1 MLYLNRVKGVILMIY
16 QCYSCNKTSFEVNCP
31 WCSGGVSTS
40 TNGWGTKNP
49 PLITSE
55 QMIPLN
61 PSFYPEFQYQ
71 SKGILK
77 DLFGKKKEQSQLNQ
91 LLQDVLDKYSSFK
104 DPYFTN
110 FIYTAKFSHDNK
122 SDNDFSSDNNTY
134 SDFVLFREVLVRK
147 GFNELEQLPMLLDKL
162 LLTTSFNALFSGF
175 AKEVKRHIK
184 PTLTDSLKSW
194 IEEAGTT
201 FRADLS
207 LFLYFIW
214 KNNAQFSSVEFNG
227 NAETTPGIPLVSF
240 EDIKKYLSACE
251 NIHFD
256 ILVERLAA
264 RLEHFNP
271 NKFVT
276 MYLVDAMD
284 GFQFEDFLVKIFQT
298 IGYDVKETKRTQD
311 QGADLFVTR
320 FGKSIVIQAKN
331 YSGSVG
337 NSAVQQAI
345 SAKTFYAC
353 DEAMVVTN
361 SYFTKSA
368 KELAE
373 SAMVRLVDRSELQK
387 YLDDYNQKIIEDFQS
402 NPT

>member
-1 MLYLNRVKGVILMIY
+1 MIY
-16 QCYSCNKTSFEVNCP
+16 QCNSCNKTSFEVNCP
-31 WCSGGVSTS
+31 WCSSVMPATVSPWDTRATPAS
-40 TNGWGTKNP
+40 D
-49 PLITSE
+49 IQ
-55 QMIPLN
+55 QMTPLN

-71 SKGILK
+71 SKGMLK

-91 LLQDVLDKYSSFK
+91 LLENVLEKYSSFK

-110 FIYTAKFSHDNK
+110 FIYTSRFSHDKN
-122 SDNDFSSDNNTY
+122 SERNYSEDNGVY
-134 SDFVLFREVLVRK
+134 SELSLFREVLVRK

-162 LLTTSFNALFSGF
+162 LLTTSFNALYYGF

-184 PTLTDSLKSW
+184 STFTESLKSW

-207 LFLYFIW
+207 LFLFYLW
-214 KNNAQFSSVEFNG
+214 SNKVKLSSIEFNE
-227 NAETTPGIPLVSF
+227 NAETTPGVPLISF
-240 EDIKKYLSACE
+240 DNIKKYLSVCE

-256 ILVERLAA
+256 ILVDRLAT

-284 GFQFEDFLVKIFQT
+284 GFQFENFLVKIFQT
-298 IGYDVKETKRTQD
+298 MGYDVKETKRTQD

-320 FGKSIVIQAKN
+320 FDKNMVIQAKN

-337 NSAVQQAI
+337 NSAVQQVI
-345 SAKTFYAC
+345 SAKTFYGC

-368 KELAE
+368 KELAD
-373 SAMVRLVDRSELQK
+373 SAMVRLIDRDELQN

-402 NPT
+402 NP

>member
-1 MLYLNRVKGVILMIY
+1 MIY
-16 QCYSCNKTSFEVNCP
+16 QCYSCNKTSFEINCP
-31 WCSGGVSTS
+31 WCFGVIPTTS
-40 TNGWGTKNP
+40 SPWGTRASP
-49 PLITSE
+49 VPASDIQRMT
-55 QMIPLN
+55 PLN

-71 SKGILK
+71 SKGVLK

-91 LLQDVLDKYSSFK
+91 LLDNVLEKYSSFK

-110 FIYTAKFSHDNK
+110 FIYTSRFSYDKCSQSNYSEDNGV
-122 SDNDFSSDNNTY
+122 Y
-134 SDFVLFREVLVRK
+134 SELRLFREVLVRK

-162 LLTTSFNALFSGF
+162 LLTTSFNALYYGF

-184 PTLTDSLKSW
+184 STFTESLKSW

-207 LFLYFIW
+207 LFLFYLWSNEI
-214 KNNAQFSSVEFNG
+214 QFPSIEFNES
-227 NAETTPGIPLVSF
+227 AETTPGTPLVSF
-240 EDIKKYLSACE
+240 DKITKYLSTCE
-251 NIHFD
+251 SIYFD
-256 ILVERLAA
+256 ILVDRLAT

-284 GFQFEDFLVKIFQT
+284 GFQFEDFLVEIFQT
-298 IGYDVKETKRTQD
+298 MGYDVKETKRTQD

-320 FGKSIVIQAKN
+320 FGKNMVIQAKN

-337 NSAVQQAI
+337 NSAVQQVI
-345 SAKTFYAC
+345 SAKTFYGC

-368 KELAE
+368 KELAD
-373 SAMVRLVDRSELQK
+373 SAIVRLIDRDELQK

-402 NPT
+402 NS